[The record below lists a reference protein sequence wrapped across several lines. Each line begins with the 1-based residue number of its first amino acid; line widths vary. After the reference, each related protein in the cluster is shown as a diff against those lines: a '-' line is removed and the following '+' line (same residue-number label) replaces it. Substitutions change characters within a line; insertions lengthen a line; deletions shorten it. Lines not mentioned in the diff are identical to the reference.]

1 MTTDDFQIAVRL
13 RARRLIGHNP
23 PNAQTQAEDHVTL
36 AREETREGLPAEMQP
51 GERYED
57 VAVEKRLSGK
67 IVSDRA
73 R

>member
-1 MTTDDFQIAVRL
+1 VTIDDFQIAVRL
-13 RARRLIGHNP
+13 RARRLIAHNP
-23 PNAQTQAEDHVTL
+23 PNAQTRTEDHVTF

-51 GERYED
+51 DERYED

-67 IVSDRA
+67 IVSDRS